1 MTKTVTYTCEIS
13 LTQTKEAETG
23 VQEGNTCM
31 VELTCDD
38 VGIQQTLDTNARVA
52 LASTGQ
58 LLTIA
63 VSCIIMEQRAIRG
76 LTMET
81 MLAEFMIHVAHHINS
96 GGERIDPEILKFNI
110 NLP

>member
-13 LTQTKEAETG
+13 LTQTKEVETG
-23 VQEGNTCM
+23 NQEENTCM
-31 VELTCDD
+31 IEITCDD
-38 VGIQQTLDTNARVA
+38 EAIQYTLDNNAKVA

-58 LLTIA
+58 LLSIA
-63 VSCIIMEQRAIRG
+63 VGSIIMEQCASRG
-76 LTMET
+76 LTMEA